1 MANIFDYIYSQGN
14 YTFSEKP
21 FTHIDGLVL
30 SRFSYIPFD
39 RILSADFDRKI
50 TVRQAAERFL
60 NYPKADSSV
69 FLPDDI
75 NFIRGVEKSPRFSQ
89 MKLFGYVNRVNVDER
104 KQFAVL
110 TAEISK
116 GLYFV
121 SFRGTDNTF
130 VGFREDFDMCLEEP
144 IPSQTDAL
152 KYFEDLAK
160 RVRGNFILGG
170 HSKGGNL
177 AVYAAAF
184 CPKKIQEKVIRIYNI
199 DGPGF
204 PSKLAQD
211 PDYLRICPKIYT
223 FVPQSSVIGMLLE
236 RSESEIVIH
245 STYWGLLQ
253 HDIYSWEIDGESFVL
268 QDSTTKFSKIVG
280 STIKSWTLKMDQE
293 EKRQF
298 INFVFDLIASTNA
311 GTVDA
316 FAQGLPKNLW
326 TAFRSFTHTDKNIRH
341 VVYKDILALI
351 SSAVKS
357 TGSAL
362 APKRR
367 NKNEENEKIY

>member
-1 MANIFDYIYSQGN
+1 MANIFDYIYNQGN

-21 FTHIDGLVL
+21 VTHIDGLVL
-30 SRFSYIPFD
+30 SRFSYMPFD
-39 RILSADFDRKI
+39 HILSEDFDRRV
-50 TVRQAAERFL
+50 TVRQAAENFL
-60 NYPKADSSV
+60 KRPNADSAV
-69 FLPDDI
+69 FLPEDI
-75 NFIRGVEKSPRFSQ
+75 NFIRAVEKSPRFSQ
-89 MKLFGYVNRVNVDER
+89 MKLFGYVNRVSVDER

-110 TAEISK
+110 TAEISR
-116 GLYFV
+116 GLFFV

-130 VGFREDFDMCLEEP
+130 VGFREDLDMCLEETV
-144 IPSQTDAL
+144 PSQTEAL
-152 KYFEDLAK
+152 RYFENLAK
-160 RVRGNFILGG
+160 RVRGDFILGG

-184 CPKKIQEKVIRIYNI
+184 CSKKVQEKILRIYNI

-204 PSKLAQD
+204 PAKLARH

-268 QDSTTKFSKIVG
+268 QESTTRFSKIVG
-280 STIKSWTLKMDQE
+280 KTIKNWTLKMNQE

-311 GTVDA
+311 DTVDV
-316 FAQGLPKNLW
+316 FAQRLPKNLW
-326 TAFRSFTHTDKNIRH
+326 IAFRSFTQADKNIRH
-341 VVYKDILALI
+341 TIYKELLALF

-357 TGSAL
+357 TGSTL

-367 NKNEENEKIY
+367 SKEKKEQIR